1 MSDVAFKGVPSG
13 LKGLLV
19 TQGSLEMIK
28 NGFYFTSN
36 ALFVLNIFKFLSLL
50 FAHDVKLLD

>member
-1 MSDVAFKGVPSG
+1 MSDVAVKGVPSG

-28 NGFYFTSN
+28 NGIYFTSN
-36 ALFVLNIFKFLSLL
+36 SLFVLNIFKFLSLL
-50 FAHDVKLLD
+50 FAHDGKLLD